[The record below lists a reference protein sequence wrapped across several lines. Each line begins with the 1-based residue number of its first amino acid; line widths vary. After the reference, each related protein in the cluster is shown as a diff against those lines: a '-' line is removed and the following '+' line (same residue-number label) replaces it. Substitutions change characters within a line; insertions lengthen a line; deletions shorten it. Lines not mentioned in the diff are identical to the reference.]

1 MTVSKIK
8 IGISLRVTNAEQYSE
23 IRDALS
29 HDWPLI
35 FEKMNIF
42 PVLIP
47 NAISNVGEFLEKMQL
62 DGFLLS
68 GADNIGDNAD
78 RDKTEQEIIRF
89 GLEYNLPI
97 FGVCRGMQVINK
109 YFHGEIE
116 TLTNSMH
123 VGNPHSVNIIN
134 SSFSTLLKTNSIKV
148 NSYHNNIIKQD
159 ILGDEL
165 EPFAISPKDETIE
178 GFFHKKFPIVGVMW
192 HPERDQQHN
201 SKIILSKVFHE
212 KNFWS

>member
-68 GADNIGDNAD
+68 GGDNIGDNAD

-89 GLEYNLPI
+89 GIEYDLPI

-123 VGNPHSVNIIN
+123 VGNPHSVKIIN

-192 HPERDQQHN
+192 HPERDQHHN
-201 SKIILSKVFHE
+201 SKIILRKVFHD